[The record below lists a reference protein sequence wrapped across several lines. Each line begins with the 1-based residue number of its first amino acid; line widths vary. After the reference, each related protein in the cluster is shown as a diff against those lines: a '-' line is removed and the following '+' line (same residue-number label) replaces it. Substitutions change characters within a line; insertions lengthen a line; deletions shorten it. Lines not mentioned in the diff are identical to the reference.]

1 MSLPFDPRLLETLR
15 TVVQTGSV
23 SAAARVLHR
32 TQPAITAQ
40 LQLLESQLGTALLL
54 RTARGVVPTEAG
66 LKLLPYAERLVQ
78 LVEEARAQLV
88 EGPTKGGQLSIGA
101 STTIATYLLPRLVV
115 EFLREEGDHTVRID
129 VANTDEIVDRVNSGE
144 LPLGLVEGL
153 ERVPRTRLER
163 FLPDELVAVVST
175 QSDEWTHVR
184 RAADLLHVPLVLREP
199 GSGTR
204 AVVEQALK
212 KVIGKRPPG
221 PRDLQVR
228 SNDAVKAAVLAG
240 LGVGFLSRW
249 SLAQEI
255 RFGMLRVLELR
266 DLKINRHFS
275 WVLPAAE
282 VSGTAGRFLRKSRLL
297 ASRLHPMTVAGPV
310 QP

>member
-40 LQLLESQLGTALLL
+40 LQQLESQVGTALLL
-54 RTARGVVPTEAG
+54 RTARGVIPTDAG
-66 LKLLPYAERLVQ
+66 QKLMPYAEKLAQ
-78 LVEEARAQLV
+78 LLEEARGQLV
-88 EGPTKGGQLSIGA
+88 EGPTKGGQLLIGA
-101 STTIATYLLPRLVV
+101 STTIASYLLPRLLA
-115 EFLREEGDHTVRID
+115 EFLRDEGDHTIRID
-129 VANTDEIVDRVNSGE
+129 VANTDEIVERVNGGE

-163 FLPDELVAVVST
+163 FLPDELVAVVASGPT
-175 QSDEWTHVR
+175 VSATDFAQVR
-184 RAADLLHVPLVLREP
+184 RATDLLHVPLVMREP

-212 KVIGKRPPG
+212 KAIGKRPPG

-228 SNDAVKAAVLAG
+228 SNDAVKALVVAG

-249 SLAQEI
+249 GIAHEL
-255 RFGMLRVLELR
+255 RFGTLRVLELK
-266 DLKINRHFS
+266 DLKVSRHFS

-297 ASRLHPMTVAGPV
+297 ASRLHP
-310 QP
+310 Q

>member
-1 MSLPFDPRLLETLR
+1 MLAGMSLPFDPRLLETLR

-40 LQLLESQLGTALLL
+40 LQQLESQVGTALLL
-54 RTARGVVPTEAG
+54 RTARGVIPTDAG
-66 LKLLPYAERLVQ
+66 QKLMPYAEKLAQ
-78 LVEEARAQLV
+78 LLEEARSHLV
-88 EGPTKGGQLSIGA
+88 EGPTKGGQLLIGA
-101 STTIATYLLPRLVV
+101 STTVASYVLPRLLV
-115 EFLREEGDHTVRID
+115 EFLKEEGDHTIRID
-129 VANTDEIVDRVNSGE
+129 VANTDEIVNRVNGGE

-163 FLPDELVAVVST
+163 FLPDELVAVVANSSVGNNDWA
-175 QSDEWTHVR
+175 QVR
-184 RAADLLHVPLVLREP
+184 RATDLLHVPLVMREP

-212 KVIGKRPPG
+212 KAIGKRPPG

-228 SNDAVKAAVLAG
+228 SNDAVKAAVVAG

-249 SLAQEI
+249 GIAQEL
-255 RFGMLRVLELR
+255 RFGTLRVLELK
-266 DLKINRHFS
+266 DLKVSRHFS

-297 ASRLHPMTVAGPV
+297 ASRLHP
-310 QP
+310 Q

>member
-1 MSLPFDPRLLETLR
+1 MLAAMSLPFDPRLLETLR
-15 TVVQTGSV
+15 TIVQTGSV

-40 LQLLESQLGTALLL
+40 LQQLESQLGTALLL

-66 LKLLPYAERLVQ
+66 QKLMPYAEKLAQLIEEARSQ
-78 LVEEARAQLV
+78 LVEA
-88 EGPTKGGQLSIGA
+88 PTKGGQLSIGA
-101 STTIATYLLPRLVV
+101 STTTASYVLPRLLV
-115 EFLREEGDHTVRID
+115 EFLREEGDHTIRID
-129 VANTDEIVDRVNSGE
+129 VANTDEIVARVNSGE

-163 FLPDELVAVVST
+163 FLPDELVAVVAGGT
-175 QSDEWTHVR
+175 SDWAQVR
-184 RAADLLHVPLVLREP
+184 RASDLLHVPLVMREP

-212 KVIGKRPPG
+212 KAIGKRPPG

-249 SLAQEI
+249 SITQEQ
-255 RFGMLRVLELR
+255 RFGTLRVLDLR
-266 DLKINRHFS
+266 DLKVSRHFS

-282 VSGTAGRFLRKSRLL
+282 VSGTAGKFLRKSRLL
-297 ASRLHPMTVAGPV
+297 ASRLHP
-310 QP
+310 Q